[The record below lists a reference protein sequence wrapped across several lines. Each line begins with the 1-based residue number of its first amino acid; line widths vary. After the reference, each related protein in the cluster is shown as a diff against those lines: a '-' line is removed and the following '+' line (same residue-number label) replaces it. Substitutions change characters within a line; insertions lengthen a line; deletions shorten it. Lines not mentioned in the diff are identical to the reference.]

1 MNLASHETSAV
12 NTPPQ
17 CPVCGSKEARRS
29 FAKDGFRHYS
39 CSECDLL
46 FLFPVPSPEELD
58 AYYVAGADDTRSSQ
72 CWEREDFDYRHYE
85 PIWERALESI
95 ERSAGRGPLL
105 DVGCGGGQFLAFARE
120 RGWSDLVGVEPSP
133 PAAAHARSRTGAE
146 ILETDFLS
154 CNLEPERFSG
164 VTMWNVIEHTPTP
177 RLVLRQVRRILG
189 ARGTFVA
196 DCPNRYGLTMRII
209 GKEAFVVMPPEHLAY
224 FSHRS
229 LRALLEPEG
238 FQVSQMSCNTIY
250 VNDWVRF
257 LSKPKNERSAHVS
270 HLNWYARLTST
281 EALLKMID
289 LVNVVLDKTRL
300 GDQMLVVAEKR

>member
-1 MNLASHETSAV
+1 
-12 NTPPQ
+12 
-17 CPVCGSKEARRS
+17 
-29 FAKDGFRHYS
+29 
-39 CSECDLL
+39 
-46 FLFPVPSPEELD
+46 
-58 AYYVAGADDTRSSQ
+58 
-72 CWEREDFDYRHYE
+72 
-85 PIWERALESI
+85 
-95 ERSAGRGPLL
+95 
-105 DVGCGGGQFLAFARE
+105 
-120 RGWSDLVGVEPSP
+120 
-133 PAAAHARSRTGAE
+133 
-146 ILETDFLS
+146 
-154 CNLEPERFSG
+154 
-164 VTMWNVIEHTPTP
+164 MWNVIEHTPTP

-257 LSKPKNERSAHVS
+257 LSKPKNERSARVS